1 MFWFMNYIIHIF
13 IVLLI
18 FLNKLNNQIIIL
30 SLFDMKKRSF
40 FSPLNLFKNII
51 FLILKC
57 NFLYI

>member
-13 IVLLI
+13 IALLI

-40 FSPLNLFKNII
+40 FSPLNYLKILF
-51 FLILKC
+51 FKC
-57 NFLYI
+57 